1 MLDKIKEILKRQP
14 ELSCYMV
21 AKILG
26 VDTRSMSV
34 AKNYWKAR
42 ALLME
47 ELTGKTLETIL
58 ENTGH
63 WTDKEGQ
70 VYVKDNQFLSETK
83 ESFQHWTKP
92 KRSLDFCIVFIEPY
106 LKTFCGDTSSVNSRV
121 FVGVNETGSLCR

>member
-47 ELTGKTLETIL
+47 ELTGKTMETIL

-63 WTDKEGQ
+63 YQEGIPNQWTDKEGQ
-70 VYVKDNQFLSETK
+70 VYVKDSQSGI
-83 ESFQHWTKP
+83 W
-92 KRSLDFCIVFIEPY
+92 
-106 LKTFCGDTSSVNSRV
+106 RV
-121 FVGVNETGSLCR
+121 FPYGLEFGTGDVIDERRVKARYAVEMLNR

>member
-47 ELTGKTLETIL
+47 ELTGKTMETIL
-58 ENTGH
+58 ENTGRYQEGIPDQ

-70 VYVKDNQFLSETK
+70 VYVKDNQSGI
-83 ESFQHWTKP
+83 W
-92 KRSLDFCIVFIEPY
+92 
-106 LKTFCGDTSSVNSRV
+106 RV
-121 FVGVNETGSLCR
+121 FPYGLEFGTGDIIDEHKVKVRYATEMLNR